1 MKENPCILLVEM
13 SVSTATMEKI
23 WKFLKNLKVELPCDS
38 AVPFLSI
45 YPKEIKSL
53 FQRDILEKENCALQL
68 AQHCT

>member
-1 MKENPCILLVEM
+1 M

-53 FQRDILEKENCALQL
+53 FQRDILEKENCITTSSTVYLEVI
-68 AQHCT
+68 TRDV